1 MSGGGTGKLLNIE
14 PWPKEPPRLTE
25 ELVDELIMFCVQNQA
40 SDISLQTDRQAY
52 AEIHGY
58 LYPLTVKP
66 LDPADMN
73 VIMTK
78 LYGVDAAA
86 KLAAAKDLDLSY
98 EIRMDR
104 FTRVRFRVN
113 MTAIQTK
120 GRDGCQITMRVLP
133 QQPPNMAD
141 LGIEPEIISNFA
153 PRQGLIVVTGPTGS
167 GKSTLLAAGM
177 RMLIEREGGCGK
189 MLTYEAPI
197 EFTYDTVQNPQS
209 LVSQTEIP
217 RHLPNFAAGVR
228 NALRRKPQIILVGES
243 RDKETVAAAIEA
255 GQTGHAVYTTA
266 HTIGVA
272 ATLRRLVSVFDPGER
287 NERAGAL
294 METLRMVITQA
305 LVPRATGGRIAVRE
319 YMVFDDTVREELL
332 DMPQERWSNRI
343 QQMLPDRGQTM
354 QKAAKIAF
362 ESGQIDRRYYLLL
375 ARGSVE
381 G

>member
-1 MSGGGTGKLLNIE
+1 MSGGGEGKLLKVAT
-14 PWPKEPPRLTE
+14 WPKEPPRITE
-25 ELVDELIMFCVQNQA
+25 DLVDDLIMFCVQNQT

-52 AEIHGY
+52 AEIHGA
-58 LYPLTVKP
+58 LYPMTIRP
-66 LDPADMN
+66 LDPADVMT
-73 VIMTK
+73 IMTK

-98 EIRMDR
+98 EIRIDR

-120 GRDGCQITMRVLP
+120 GRDGVQITMRVLP
-133 QQPPNMAD
+133 QQPPTLKD
-141 LGIEPEIISNFA
+141 LGIEEEIINSFA

-167 GKSTLLAAGM
+167 GKSTLLSAGM

-197 EFTYDTVQNPQS
+197 EYTYDTIQSPQS
-209 LVSQTEIP
+209 LVAQTEIP
-217 RHLPNFAAGVR
+217 RHLPTFAAGVR
-228 NALRRKPQIILVGES
+228 NAMRRKPSIILIGES
-243 RDKETVAAAIEA
+243 RDRETVSAAIEA

-287 NERAGAL
+287 SERAAAL
-294 METLRMVITQA
+294 METLRLVVTQA
-305 LVPRATGGRIAVRE
+305 LVPRANGGRIAVRE
-319 YMVFDDTVREELL
+319 WMVFDETVREEML
-332 DMPQERWSNRI
+332 DMPQERWANRI

-354 QKAAKIAF
+354 QKSAKIAF
-362 ESGQIDRRYYLLL
+362 ESGQIDRRWYLML
-375 ARGSVE
+375 ARGSMD

>member
-1 MSGGGTGKLLNIE
+1 MSGGGTGGLLKLD

-25 ELVDELIMFCVQNQA
+25 ELVDELIMYCVQNQS

-58 LYPLTVKP
+58 LYPLTTRP
-66 LDPADMN
+66 LDPADIN
-73 VIMTK
+73 AIMTK

-98 EIRMDR
+98 EIRLDR

-113 MTAIQTK
+113 MTAIQSK
-120 GRDGCQITMRVLP
+120 GRDAAQITMRVLP
-133 QQPPNMAD
+133 SQPPSMKD
-141 LGIEPEIISNFA
+141 LGIEDEIIQNFS
-153 PRQGLIVVTGPTGS
+153 PRQGMVVVTGPTGS

-177 RMLIEREGGCGK
+177 RMQIERGCGK

-197 EFTYDTVQNPQS
+197 EYTYDTIQNPQS
-209 LVSQTEIP
+209 LVAQTEIP
-217 RHLPNFAAGVR
+217 RHLPSFAAGVR
-228 NALRRKPQIILVGES
+228 NALRRKPNIILVGES
-243 RDKETVAAAIEA
+243 RDRETVAAAIEA

-272 ATLRRLVSVFDPGER
+272 ATLRRLVSVFEPGER

-294 METLRMVITQA
+294 METLRLIITQA

-319 YMVFDDTVREELL
+319 YMAFDDTVREELL

-354 QKAAKIAF
+354 QKAAKLAF
-362 ESGQIDRRYYLLL
+362 ESGQIDRRWYLML
-375 ARGSVE
+375 ARGSMD